1 MASHGRQSAV
11 LQVLPAQVV
20 IFRRDVIF
28 AEGKP
33 MILPFQQEES
43 EPIEVVLGGLLG
55 LFGDPKKV
63 WFDDLG
69 VHLV

>member
-11 LQVLPAQVV
+11 LQGPPVEIV
-20 IFRRDVIF
+20 IFKRDVSF
-28 AEGKP
+28 PKAKP

-43 EPIEVVLGGLLG
+43 EQMQVVLGGLLG
-55 LFGDPKKV
+55 LFGGPKTV
-63 WFDDLG
+63 WFDDLR